1 MQLNELLD
9 YIGSLLDFRNFRDYC
24 PNGLQIEG
32 RGEVYRI
39 ATAVSASLA
48 VLEAA
53 TAWRA
58 DAIIVHHGY
67 FWKNEAPEIIGLK
80 KRRLAHLLR
89 HDVSLLAYHLPLD
102 AHPLL
107 GNNAQ
112 LAKQLNWREEGRF
125 GEQNIACFGRLP
137 QPKTPVE
144 LAENIS
150 KQLRRTPQIIG
161 DDTRPIS
168 RIAWCSG
175 GAQSYFEQAIALGVD
190 AFMTGEIS
198 EPSYHLAQESGVRF
212 IAAGHHATERFGV
225 QALGEHLATQFS
237 IEHQFF
243 DQENPV

>member
-175 GAQSYFEQAIALGVD
+175 GAQSYFEQAIALGGH
-190 AFMTGEIS
+190 AFEAAQQVGEFSARNAIQTR
-198 EPSYHLAQESGVRF
+198 HGFIVLGAQLVFCLGR
-212 IAAGHHATERFGV
+212 ERYIG
-225 QALGEHLATQFS
+225 
-237 IEHQFF
+237 
-243 DQENPV
+243 